1 MPKEFAEWLGGELA
15 ERGLSQ
21 RELALR
27 AGITSPTV
35 SQIVRGKVQPTVES
49 IVRIAEG
56 LGEDP
61 ISVLRLAG
69 VLPDFLPETTEE
81 EEAVRIVRALP
92 YHLRQ
97 VAIWMLRGI
106 HAEYLRGDEP
116 RVLQEGTG
124 SALY

>member
-1 MPKEFAEWLGGELA
+1 MPKEFAEWLGEELA
-15 ERGLSQ
+15 RQGLSQ

-27 AGITSPTV
+27 SGVTSPTV
-35 SQIVRGKVQPTVES
+35 SQIVRGEVQPTVES
-49 IVRIAEG
+49 IVKIAEG

-61 ISVLRLAG
+61 VTVLRLAG
-69 VLPDFLPETTEE
+69 ALPDYLPKTTDE
-81 EEAVRIVRALP
+81 EEAVRILRALP

-97 VAIWMLRGI
+97 VAVWMLRGI